1 MEGERGSGMQ
11 LICYRLDAF
20 GVPSSSFWPLTFAQC
35 FLCAAA
41 IFARDFAD
49 IYGVC
54 VSVWPSHA
62 GTNPDCAAGHTMPVR
77 AQAEGELVSA
87 PVSDQVQE
95 VADLVAARGW
105 VERQDRC
112 KLE

>member
-1 MEGERGSGMQ
+1 
-11 LICYRLDAF
+11 
-20 GVPSSSFWPLTFAQC
+20 
-35 FLCAAA
+35 
-41 IFARDFAD
+41 
-49 IYGVC
+49 
-54 VSVWPSHA
+54 
-62 GTNPDCAAGHTMPVR
+62 MPVR

-105 VERQDRC
+105 VERQDRY